1 MTWPLFADNQPIK
14 SGLAPE
20 TGATL
25 QIYNWV
31 AYVNQS
37 CLNSFAKKYNCKV
50 QLTTFNTMNEALS
63 KLRSGLS
70 FDVFMGVT
78 VDVLGQLDRVEAGP
92 AAEPQL
98 HPEHQPGLARL
109 HQPVLRP
116 GLAVHGAVHDLHHGH
131 LVAEGPGPREPVH
144 DAEPLAPML
153 WQPKY
158 KGKIAILDDYREG
171 ISLGLMK
178 NGIYNLNTTDRAPDR
193 PVPAQSL
200 QDLSS
205 LVNVRIDNNDYT
217 EVPTGQTWIHH
228 AWSGRHGR
236 GGLLHAQ
243 GRAGRAVGYWF
254 PRDGKGPG
262 GQRHQHGAAQRDQ
275 PGARAPVPRTTCKNL
290 PNVLENISFNG
301 YMQPLNEVTPQ
312 RLVTEKLLPKSLI
325 STASCRSYFRRGRR
339 RAAAAGGR
347 RRALA
352 AGLARG
358 EQRNLGARDGITRS
372 GGNPHRKEPKQ
383 DAHGRGFWIAL
394 AAPGMIWLIL
404 LFVVPFYVVLAI
416 AMGQLN
422 RLYETPIAVWNPLH
436 WSSSNVIN
444 VWHDLVG
451 ATSFAGPIVIR
462 TIVYVAIGSL
472 LCLVIGYP
480 AAYFVARFAGRRK
493 GLFLLLLIAPFWISY
508 MMRMLAWIDL
518 LQTDGYVNKALSAL
532 GLISQ
537 PVNWLGGKPVTVI
550 LGLVYG
556 YIPYLILVLFA
567 GLDRIDPALIEA
579 GRDLGLSRAR
589 TFLRVTLPLSRQPIL
604 TAMLITVLPM
614 IGDYY
619 TNQLMSGAANTS
631 MIGNL
636 IAGQLGTPGL
646 QGQGAVLSM
655 LLLLVLLVPMIY
667 YVVATNRSSREAM

>member
-1 MTWPLFADNQPIK
+1 MASRVAVATR
-14 SGLAPE
+14 
-20 TGATL
+20 TG
-25 QIYNWV
+25 
-31 AYVNQS
+31 
-37 CLNSFAKKYNCKV
+37 K
-50 QLTTFNTMNEALS
+50 
-63 KLRSGLS
+63 
-70 FDVFMGVT
+70 D
-78 VDVLGQLDRVEAGP
+78 
-92 AAEPQL
+92 
-98 HPEHQPGLARL
+98 
-109 HQPVLRP
+109 
-116 GLAVHGAVHDLHHGH
+116 
-131 LVAEGPGPREPVH
+131 
-144 DAEPLAPML
+144 
-153 WQPKY
+153 
-158 KGKIAILDDYREG
+158 
-171 ISLGLMK
+171 
-178 NGIYNLNTTDRAPDR
+178 
-193 PVPAQSL
+193 
-200 QDLSS
+200 
-205 LVNVRIDNNDYT
+205 
-217 EVPTGQTWIHH
+217 
-228 AWSGRHGR
+228 
-236 GGLLHAQ
+236 
-243 GRAGRAVGYWF
+243 
-254 PRDGKGPG
+254 
-262 GQRHQHGAAQRDQ
+262 
-275 PGARAPVPRTTCKNL
+275 
-290 PNVLENISFNG
+290 
-301 YMQPLNEVTPQ
+301 
-312 RLVTEKLLPKSLI
+312 
-325 STASCRSYFRRGRR
+325 
-339 RAAAAGGR
+339 
-347 RRALA
+347 
-352 AGLARG
+352 
-358 EQRNLGARDGITRS
+358 
-372 GGNPHRKEPKQ
+372 PKQ
-383 DAHGRGFWIAL
+383 EAHGRGFWIAL

-404 LFVVPFYVVLAI
+404 LFVVPFYAVLAI

-508 MMRMLAWIDL
+508 MMRMLAWIGL

-579 GRDLGLSRAR
+579 GRDLGLGRVR
-589 TFLRVTLPLSRQPIL
+589 TFLRVTLPMSRQPIL
-604 TAMLITVLPM
+604 TALLITVLPM